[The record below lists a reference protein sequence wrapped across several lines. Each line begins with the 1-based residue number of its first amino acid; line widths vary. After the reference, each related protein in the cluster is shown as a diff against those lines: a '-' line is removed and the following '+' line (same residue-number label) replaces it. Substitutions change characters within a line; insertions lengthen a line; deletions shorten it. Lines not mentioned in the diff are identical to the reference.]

1 MEYVLIREFGT
12 MKCSRRTVVAVPSLD
27 AARLAEIREA
37 ADSSEQPWITD
48 DDPILDSMEFELL
61 DEESAKA
68 LIQRLG
74 DKSFLL
80 GMQ

>member
-1 MEYVLIREFGT
+1 MEYVVIREFGT
-12 MKCSRRTVVAVPSLD
+12 MKCSRRTVVAVPSVD
-27 AARLAEIREA
+27 AALLAENRKP

-48 DDPILDSMEFELL
+48 DDPMIDCMEFEPL

-74 DKSFLL
+74 EHAVTLC
-80 GMQ
+80 